1 MKKTIDKD
9 KRDFIG
15 TTDAAAYLGRSYR
28 AMTDWANGVVATP
41 PVKPAHRDDDGRWLW
56 AMADIRDA
64 LATNASGIADGARIS
79 ARKRPWTDGD
89 IAMLREVAGKMP
101 VGDIARQLGRGI
113 AAVKSAANIRGISTA
128 YQPMGDKRSAKK
140 SEQEKTL
147 RNVIAKMAALEADFE
162 KMADTPMVKER
173 RERLAYEF
181 DIEYRHLG
189 RRVRIIEAELA
200 AIPTRAKVGQEK
212 ESKSNEKETLQEAQA
227 KIHSRAANCMAR
239 NCRCCRCWTARMVG
253 IGAPIYA
260 RG

>member
-28 AMTDWANGVVATP
+28 AMADWANGVVATP

-101 VGDIARQLGRGI
+101 VSDIARQLGRGI

-128 YQPMGDKRSAKK
+128 YQPMGEKRSAKK

-147 RNVIAKMAALEADFE
+147 RDVIAKMAALKADFE

-173 RERLAYEF
+173 REKLAYEF

-200 AIPTRAKVGQEK
+200 ATSTRAKVVQEK
-212 ESKSNEKETLQEAQA
+212 ESKSNEKETLQEVQA
-227 KIHSRAANCMAR
+227 KIPSRAAHCVAR

-253 IGAPIYA
+253 IGSPIYA

>member
-101 VGDIARQLGRGI
+101 VSDIARQLGRGI

-128 YQPMGDKRSAKK
+128 YQPMGEKRSAKK

-162 KMADTPMVKER
+162 KMADTQMVKER
-173 RERLAYEF
+173 REKLAYEF

-189 RRVRIIEAELA
+189 RRVRIIKAELA
-200 AIPTRAKVGQEK
+200 APYRHALK
-212 ESKSNEKETLQEAQA
+212 
-227 KIHSRAANCMAR
+227 
-239 NCRCCRCWTARMVG
+239 
-253 IGAPIYA
+253 
-260 RG
+260 